1 MNMHSTNHDNNNFTI
16 QKRVEIFQKAMEACP
31 LLVYAGEKSLR
42 QPSTEVGHDEAMQLA
57 EKLKSTLLDYR
68 SVTGLGRGV
77 AAPQIGINKKV
88 FVTYVDDKFEVFI
101 NPQILEVSKEKNLLR
116 ELCMSSGVFCADIKR
131 SRKVKL
137 SWTNQFGEKCEK
149 EFDGF
154 WARLIQHE
162 YDHLEGILN
171 LDVCEK
177 GSIEFVVN
185 NPKDEK
191 LRDEKVMSKNRKI
204 IFVHGFGVRKDARG
218 IFTDLE
224 KSFQSDVEFKNV
236 EFVLTDLNTIREGD
250 NNIYLNPLE
259 KQKEILEKV
268 FLENSPKQA
277 QTSKEAD
284 DLYIVAHSQ
293 GCVVTCLANL
303 PIVTKVF
310 FLAPPSNNDLEKSIQ
325 KFKEK
330 TGTAINLEGDSILVR
345 RDGSK
350 TIVPKEYWQGRENL
364 DYLKLYKDFSRRQ
377 KVVTIMAKADQ
388 VVANDCKEEFEKFG
402 KIIWVKGNHNFDG
415 QRDKLAETIK
425 ANL

>member
-1 MNMHSTNHDNNNFTI
+1 MHSTNHDNNNFTI

-191 LRDEKVMSKNRKI
+191 LRDE
-204 IFVHGFGVRKDARG
+204 
-218 IFTDLE
+218 
-224 KSFQSDVEFKNV
+224 
-236 EFVLTDLNTIREGD
+236 
-250 NNIYLNPLE
+250 
-259 KQKEILEKV
+259 
-268 FLENSPKQA
+268 
-277 QTSKEAD
+277 
-284 DLYIVAHSQ
+284 
-293 GCVVTCLANL
+293 
-303 PIVTKVF
+303 
-310 FLAPPSNNDLEKSIQ
+310 
-325 KFKEK
+325 
-330 TGTAINLEGDSILVR
+330 
-345 RDGSK
+345 
-350 TIVPKEYWQGRENL
+350 
-364 DYLKLYKDFSRRQ
+364 
-377 KVVTIMAKADQ
+377 
-388 VVANDCKEEFEKFG
+388 
-402 KIIWVKGNHNFDG
+402 
-415 QRDKLAETIK
+415 
-425 ANL
+425 